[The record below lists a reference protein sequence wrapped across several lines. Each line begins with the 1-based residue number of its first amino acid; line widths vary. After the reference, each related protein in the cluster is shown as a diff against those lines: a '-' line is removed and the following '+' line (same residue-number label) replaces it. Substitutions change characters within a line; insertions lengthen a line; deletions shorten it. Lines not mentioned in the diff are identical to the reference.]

1 MFLADVP
8 PLSDRRPRVHGGRF
22 RAAATETAGA
32 DLEEYFANYVHGT
45 KPLPWD
51 DLLQVAG
58 LRLIARDST
67 SKSWIGLTTRETG
80 EKVVV
85 ARVLDGSPA
94 RRAGLDGGDEIVAVE
109 GRKATGREL
118 DKAVAAKK
126 KGETMTFTAFR
137 DNALREFKVVVG
149 DAPVPEYALE
159 KIADPTPAQKE
170 VYEQWLLTSWE

>member
-1 MFLADVP
+1 M
-8 PLSDRRPRVHGGRF
+8 
-22 RAAATETAGA
+22 
-32 DLEEYFANYVHGT
+32 
-45 KPLPWD
+45 
-51 DLLQVAG
+51 
-58 LRLIARDST
+58 
-67 SKSWIGLTTRETG
+67 
-80 EKVVV
+80 VV